1 MKIWFERI
9 LAGLRWAGEK
19 LRALFDT
26 VYDPPPRTIRFW
38 FWGFAAVAAACWI
51 TFAFVNS
58 WYYRPTAQ
66 YFAEF
71 SHTWLGDDGDVVL
84 PEHEE
89 PVPAVALPAI
99 EVPSVDVVCHDMSD
113 TPHCEPVKEL
123 TPEVKNEVSDIPPPV
138 AKLVVAKRA
147 PTVRKFRN
155 VRRVTKRV
163 KYQTYWGF

>member
-1 MKIWFERI
+1 MTSLKEAA
-9 LAGLRWAGEK
+9 LAAFRWAREM

-38 FWGFAAVAAACWI
+38 FWSFAAVAAVCWI

-89 PVPAVALPAI
+89 PLPTVALPAI
-99 EVPSVDVVCHDMSD
+99 EVPSAAVVCHDMSD
-113 TPHCEPVKEL
+113 TPHCEPVKVAE
-123 TPEVKNEVSDIPPPV
+123 PEKVEVSDIPPPV
-138 AKLVVAKRA
+138 AKPKA
-147 PTVRKFRN
+147 THRKS
-155 VRRVTKRV
+155 RRVRTHQP
-163 KYQTYWGF
+163 YQTYWGF

>member
-1 MKIWFERI
+1 MTWLKDAV
-9 LAGLRWAGEK
+9 LAAFRWAREM

-38 FWGFAAVAAACWI
+38 FWSFAAVAAVCWI

-89 PVPAVALPAI
+89 PLPTVALPAI
-99 EVPSVDVVCHDMSD
+99 EVPIPAVVCHDASD
-113 TPHCEPVKEL
+113 TPHCETVAEAGIPVSEQVQ
-123 TPEVKNEVSDIPPPV
+123 EVTPPV
-138 AKLVVAKRA
+138 AKPPVGYKAKKS
-147 PTVRKFRN
+147 PTGYKRRKHQP
-155 VRRVTKRV
+155 
-163 KYQTYWGF
+163 YQTYWGF

>member
-9 LAGLRWAGEK
+9 LAAFRWAGEK

-89 PVPAVALPAI
+89 PLPTVALPAI
-99 EVPSVDVVCHDMSD
+99 EVPSAAVVCHNMSD
-113 TPHCEPVKEL
+113 TPHYEPVQESAENY
-123 TPEVKNEVSDIPPPV
+123 TSGTQIETEANPIPLPI
-138 AKLVVAKRA
+138 AKPKKATHYKLKR
-147 PTVRKFRN
+147 VRKRQP
-155 VRRVTKRV
+155 
-163 KYQTYWGF
+163 YHTYWGF